1 MRPILTL
8 LFLLAVSLQ
17 LQAEVPHRN
26 SFGVRTSVAG
36 YGLAITSVQ
45 AMDRIGGELGTFS
58 FQARLSKAI
67 SPAQQVQVDVTRY
80 ARRSLDSWTRSSRY
94 RIGWSYRW
102 ESNTINWSTAVRL
115 GHRDVPG
122 SQHQRAEVSLQ
133 ASRDFGNWSP
143 YLSGQVRYHLT
154 DSYLLTRRVNLGT
167 NYALAEAWTLGLYLR
182 HGQTKRAGLWDSPSA
197 VLGTSLNLSF

>member
-1 MRPILTL
+1 MRPILIL
-8 LFLLAVSLQ
+8 LCLLTVSMQ

-26 SFGVRTSVAG
+26 SFGVRTSLAG
-36 YGLAITSVQ
+36 YGLAVTSVQ

-67 SPAQQVQVDVTRY
+67 TPTHQVQIDVTRY
-80 ARRSLDSWTRSSRY
+80 TRRSLESWARSSRY
-94 RIGWSYRW
+94 RVAWSYRW
-102 ESNTINWSTAVRL
+102 QSSDVSWSTTVRL

-133 ASRDFGNWSP
+133 ASKDFGNWSP

-167 NYALAEAWTLGLYLR
+167 NYALAEAWTMGLYLR
-182 HGQTKRAGLWDSPSA
+182 HGQTKRVGLWDSPSA
-197 VLGTSLNLSF
+197 VLGTSLSLRF